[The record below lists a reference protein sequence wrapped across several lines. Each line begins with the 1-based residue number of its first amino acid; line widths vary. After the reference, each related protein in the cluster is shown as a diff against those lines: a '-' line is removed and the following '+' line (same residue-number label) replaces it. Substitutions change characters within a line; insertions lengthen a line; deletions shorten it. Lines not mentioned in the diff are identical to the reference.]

1 MTVASVLPEC
11 LTIPVRKKLYFV
23 SFSNILSSKSSIYN
37 VRYIF
42 IDAPVKIKI
51 NLYVRSISRI
61 DDVKMVI
68 KCIQNLL
75 HVFLD
80 VSNIKTVFFPEI
92 DFYFIKLNVIQSC
105 VCISKCIQCILGGD
119 IHTTPTIVR
128 INTFLRSIDK
138 IDDYKMVS
146 QKKIAPIHFEHILYC
161 NMKYKC
167 VIITQLVFYL
177 YYES

>member
-11 LTIPVRKKLYFV
+11 LTIPVRKKKLYFV

-80 VSNIKTVFFPEI
+80 VSNLKTVFLQPKLIFNT
-92 DFYFIKLNVIQSC
+92 LNVIQSC